1 MNVKEAKR
9 LWIITDTHLGIR
21 NSSEEWIQIMRKY
34 FFEWFIP
41 TVKKEYKPGDVLLH
55 LGDVYDSRQSIN
67 LKVLNLCVEIFGELS
82 RIFKDGTY
90 VIVGNHDI
98 YSKESN
104 EINSLASLKWI
115 PGIHIFEDP
124 LTITFGKKKA
134 FMMPWRANDE
144 VAVDLLAETEKHD
157 YLFCH
162 SDIRG
167 LSFNKFTKIEDGI
180 GYNKLENFDRVYS
193 GHIHYSQNFG
203 KVRMLG
209 SPYQL
214 TRSDM
219 DNKKAIML
227 LDLET
232 NEETLFENDFS
243 PKFIKIGFDQVLEK
257 TPAELEILFRNNF
270 VDVLIDPKLA
280 VKASLGVLTE
290 MVATQLKTTFTPIK
304 EIDATN
310 QNLEEALFSL
320 DGKNFSIVDF
330 SDEYINSLDESEEI
344 KDKMKKTI
352 RVLYKRTTDKESE
365 S

>member
-1 MNVKEAKR
+1 MNIPQAKR
-9 LWIITDTHLGIR
+9 LWMITDTHLGVR

-34 FFEWFIP
+34 FFEFFIP
-41 TVKKEYKPGDVLLH
+41 LVKKEYKPGDVLIH

-67 LKVLNLCVEIFGELS
+67 LKVLNLCVELFGELS
-82 RIFKDGTY
+82 KIFKDGVY

-98 YSKESN
+98 YAKESN

-115 PGIHIFEDP
+115 PNINIFEDP
-124 LTITFGKKKA
+124 LTINFGKRSA
-134 FMMPWRANDE
+134 FMMPWRANEE
-144 VAVDLLAETEKHD
+144 VAVELLAGTKPHD

-167 LSFNKFTKIEDGI
+167 MSFNKFTKIEDGI
-180 GYNKLENFDRVYS
+180 GYNKLDNFGRVYS

-219 DNKKAIML
+219 DNRKAILL

-232 NEETLFENDFS
+232 EEEVLFENNFS

-257 TPAELEILFRNNF
+257 TPIELEDLFRNNF
-270 VDVLIDPKLA
+270 VDVLIDPKIA
-280 VKASLGVLTE
+280 VKASLGILTE

-304 EIDATN
+304 DITQTD
-310 QNLEEALFSL
+310 QNLEDALFSL
-320 DGKNFSIVDF
+320 DGKSFSIVDF
-330 SDEYINSLDESEEI
+330 ADEYINSLNESDEVKE
-344 KDKMKKTI
+344 KMKKTI
-352 RVLYKRTTDKESE
+352 RILYKRTTDKEAE

>member
-1 MNVKEAKR
+1 MNLPQAKR
-9 LWIITDTHLGIR
+9 LWMITDTHLGVR

-41 TVKKEYKPGDVLLH
+41 LVKKEYKPGDILIH

-82 RIFKDGTY
+82 KVFKDGVF

-98 YSKESN
+98 YAKETN
-104 EINSLASLKWI
+104 QINSLASLKWI
-115 PGIHIFEDP
+115 PGVNVYEEP
-124 LTITFGKKKA
+124 ETIIFGKRSA
-134 FMMPWRANDE
+134 FMMPWRANEE
-144 VAVDLLAETEKHD
+144 VAVELLSETPEHD

-180 GYNKLENFDRVYS
+180 SYNRLDNFKKVYS
-193 GHIHYSQNFG
+193 GHIHYSQDFG
-203 KVRMLG
+203 KVKMLG

-219 DNKKAIML
+219 DNKKYILL

-232 NEETLFENDFS
+232 EEETIFENNFS
-243 PKFIKIGFDQVLEK
+243 PKFIRIGFDSVLDK
-257 TPAELEILFRNNF
+257 TPLELEEMFKNNF

-280 VKASLGVLTE
+280 VKAPLGILTE
-290 MVATQLKTTFTPIK
+290 MITSQLKITFTPINDNK
-304 EIDATN
+304 TES
-310 QNLEEALFSL
+310 QNLDETLFNL
-320 DGKNFSIVDF
+320 DGKNFSILDF
-330 SDEYINSLDESEEI
+330 SDEYINSLKEDDETKE
-344 KDKMKKTI
+344 KMKKTI
-352 RVLYKRTTDKESE
+352 KVLYKKITEKDLQA
-365 S
+365 

>member
-1 MNVKEAKR
+1 MNVEKAKR
-9 LWIITDTHLGIR
+9 VWMITDTHLGVR

-41 TVKKEYKPGDVLLH
+41 LVKKEYKPGDILIH

-82 RIFKDGTY
+82 KIFSEGVY

-98 YSKESN
+98 YAKESN

-115 PGIHIFEDP
+115 PNINIFEDP
-124 LTITFGKKKA
+124 VSMKLGKRTA
-134 FMMPWRANDE
+134 FMMPWRSNEE
-144 VAVDLLAETEKHD
+144 VAVELLAETEKHD

-167 LSFNKFTKIEDGI
+167 LSFNKYTKIEDGI
-180 GYNKLENFDRVYS
+180 GYNKLDNFDRVYS

-203 KVRMLG
+203 RVRMLG

-219 DNKKAIML
+219 DNRKSILL
-227 LDLET
+227 LDLDSQ
-232 NEETLFENDFS
+232 EEILFDNNFS

-257 TPAELEILFRNNF
+257 TPIELEDMFRNNF
-270 VDVLIDPKLA
+270 VDVLIDPKIA

-304 EIDATN
+304 DVEMLD
-310 QNLEEALFSL
+310 QNLEDALFSL

-330 SDEYINSLDESEEI
+330 ADEYINALNEPDEV

-352 RVLYKRTTDKESE
+352 RVLYKRTTDKEAE
-365 S
+365 A

>member
-1 MNVKEAKR
+1 MNSPNAKR
-9 LWIITDTHLGIR
+9 LWMITDTHLGVR

-41 TVKKEYKPGDVLLH
+41 LVKKEYKPGDVLVH

-82 RIFKDGTY
+82 TIFKDG
-90 VIVGNHDI
+90 IFIIAGNHDC

-104 EINSLASLKWI
+104 DINSLTSLKFI
-115 PGIHIFEDP
+115 PGIKVYEEPISIE
-124 LTITFGKKKA
+124 FGERKA
-134 FMMPWRANDE
+134 FLMPWRTNEEAAAE
-144 VAVDLLAETEKHD
+144 LLSEIPEHD

-162 SDIRG
+162 TDIRG

-180 GYNKLENFDRVYS
+180 GYNKLENFKRVYS

-219 DNKKAIML
+219 DNRKAILL
-227 LDLET
+227 LDLKS
-232 NEETLFENDFS
+232 EEEILFDNDFS
-243 PKFIKIGFDQVLEK
+243 PKFIRIGFDSVLEK
-257 TPAELEILFRNNF
+257 TPDELEDLFRNNF

-280 VKASLGVLTE
+280 VKASLGILTE
-290 MVATQLKTTFTPIK
+290 MVATQLKTTFTPITDNRQA
-304 EIDATN
+304 ENVDDT
-310 QNLEEALFSL
+310 LFNL
-320 DGKNFSIVDF
+320 DGRNFSILDF
-330 SDEYINSLDESEEI
+330 ADEYIETLDEPDEV

-352 RVLYKRTTDKESE
+352 KVLYKRTTDKDSQE
-365 S
+365 

>member
-1 MNVKEAKR
+1 MNVPNAKR

-21 NSSEEWIQIMRKY
+21 NSSEEWIQIMKKY

-41 TVKKEYKPGDVLLH
+41 KVKKEYKPGDVLLH

-82 RIFKDGTY
+82 KVFEDGVY
-90 VIVGNHDI
+90 VIIGNHDI

-104 EINSLASLKWI
+104 DINSLASLKWI
-115 PGIHIFEDP
+115 PKINIFEDP
-124 LTITFGKKKA
+124 LTITFGKRKA
-134 FMMPWRANDE
+134 FMMPWRATEEDAAE
-144 VAVDLLAETEKHD
+144 LLAGTDNHD

-180 GYNKLENFDRVYS
+180 GYSKLENFDRVYS

-232 NEETLFENDFS
+232 NEETLFENNFS

-257 TPAELEILFRNNF
+257 TPSELEDLFRNNF
-270 VDVLIDPKLA
+270 IDVLIDPKLA
-280 VKASLGVLTE
+280 VKASLGILTE

-304 EIDATN
+304 ENDCAEH
-310 QNLEEALFSL
+310 NLEEALFSL

-330 SDEYINSLDESEEI
+330 ADEYINALEEPDEV

-352 RVLYKRTTDKESE
+352 RVLYKRTTDKEAE
-365 S
+365 A

>member
-1 MNVKEAKR
+1 
-9 LWIITDTHLGIR
+9 
-21 NSSEEWIQIMRKY
+21 
-34 FFEWFIP
+34 
-41 TVKKEYKPGDVLLH
+41 
-55 LGDVYDSRQSIN
+55 
-67 LKVLNLCVEIFGELS
+67 
-82 RIFKDGTY
+82 
-90 VIVGNHDI
+90 
-98 YSKESN
+98 
-104 EINSLASLKWI
+104 
-115 PGIHIFEDP
+115 
-124 LTITFGKKKA
+124 
-134 FMMPWRANDE
+134 
-144 VAVDLLAETEKHD
+144 
-157 YLFCH
+157 
-162 SDIRG
+162 
-167 LSFNKFTKIEDGI
+167 
-180 GYNKLENFDRVYS
+180 
-193 GHIHYSQNFG
+193 
-203 KVRMLG
+203 
-209 SPYQL
+209 
-214 TRSDM
+214 M

-243 PKFIKIGFDQVLEK
+243 PKFIKIGFDQVLER
-257 TPAELEILFRNNF
+257 TPAELEILFKNNF

-304 EIDATN
+304 EIDASN

>member
-1 MNVKEAKR
+1 
-9 LWIITDTHLGIR
+9 
-21 NSSEEWIQIMRKY
+21 
-34 FFEWFIP
+34 
-41 TVKKEYKPGDVLLH
+41 
-55 LGDVYDSRQSIN
+55 
-67 LKVLNLCVEIFGELS
+67 
-82 RIFKDGTY
+82 
-90 VIVGNHDI
+90 
-98 YSKESN
+98 
-104 EINSLASLKWI
+104 
-115 PGIHIFEDP
+115 
-124 LTITFGKKKA
+124 
-134 FMMPWRANDE
+134 MMPWRANEE
-144 VAVDLLAETEKHD
+144 VAVDLLAETENHD

-243 PKFIKIGFDQVLEK
+243 PKFIKIGFDQVLER
-257 TPAELEILFRNNF
+257 TPAELEILFKNNF

-304 EIDATN
+304 EIDASN

>member
-1 MNVKEAKR
+1 MNIAKAKR
-9 LWIITDTHLGIR
+9 LWMITDTHLGVR

-41 TVKKEYKPGDVLLH
+41 LVKKEYKPGDVLIH

-82 RIFKDGTY
+82 KIFKDGVY

-98 YSKESN
+98 YAKESN

-115 PGIHIFEDP
+115 PNINIFEDP
-124 LTITFGKKKA
+124 ISIKFGERSA
-134 FMMPWRANDE
+134 FLMPWRANEE
-144 VAVDLLAETEKHD
+144 VAVELLAETEKHD

-180 GYNKLENFDRVYS
+180 GYNKLDNFDRVYS

-219 DNKKAIML
+219 DNRKAILL

-232 NEETLFENDFS
+232 QEEILFENNFS
-243 PKFIKIGFDQVLEK
+243 PRFIKIGFDQVLEK
-257 TPAELEILFRNNF
+257 TPLELEDLFRNNF
-270 VDVLIDPKLA
+270 VDVLIDPKIA

-290 MVATQLKTTFTPIK
+290 MVSTQLKTTFTPIK
-304 EIDATN
+304 DNI
-310 QNLEEALFSL
+310 QNDQNIEEALFSL
-320 DGKNFSIVDF
+320 DGRSFSIIDF
-330 SDEYINSLDESEEI
+330 ADEYINSLNEPDEV

-352 RVLYKRTTDKESE
+352 KILYKRTTDKETE